1 MIKIGEDAMK
11 EYTAKEMKLLKA
23 NPYTYK
29 VTKNKLYFTIEF
41 KEAFWTAYQAGM
53 APRKILEDL
62 GYDLEMF
69 GQKQIDS
76 MVQSMKRQ
84 AQSGNGFRQGENN
97 RTRRKKDELVI
108 PEGASAESQE
118 VLTSILNEVKYL
130 RQEVEFLKKIVRT
143 ENTAARKS

>member
-1 MIKIGEDAMK
+1 MK
-11 EYTAKEMKLLKA
+11 EYTAREMKLLKA
-23 NPYTYK
+23 NPYTFK

-41 KEAFWTAYQAGM
+41 KETFWTAYQAGM

-62 GYDLEMF
+62 GMF

-84 AQSGNGFRQGENN
+84 AESRNGFRQGEN
-97 RTRRKKDELVI
+97 RTRRKKDELSI
-108 PEGASAESQE
+108 QEGAVAQPKETLE
-118 VLTSILNEVKYL
+118 NILNEVKYL